1 MCGRDIRRGWNTT
14 IRSRLARPA
23 AAMRSCLG
31 FVPAQHHA
39 PWTRLVIGSSMQILW
54 YVSVIAH
61 HDSFAAAGHDLAVVD
76 SHYTV
81 EGPKLPTEFL
91 RNEPDPARCRRRPP
105 PASSDRR
112 IRRGLPVKE
121 PTNRRARSAAPY
133 PPPPYLI
140 RFFRL
145 DTPSRL
151 LLMCEH
157 KEQDRVCGQ
166 ARAGWEVR
174 LMEEAG
180 TLMKGKAD
188 ILAVDDDAQVVGL
201 NELPGRVRTALRL
214 RDITERK
221 RLERS
226 ILEISEREQRLVGQD
241 IHDGLCQRL
250 FCAAMGCNLLRES
263 LAAQSRPETA
273 EAARVLA
280 QIQAAIREARS
291 LAHGLSLANLDTK
304 GLPAALVDLAST
316 TSIDCRVPCVAECT
330 GSVAVTNPATAN
342 HLFRI
347 AREAVHNA
355 VKHARPSRILI
366 RLEAT
371 ADGGAL
377 SITDDGCG
385 IPEGPSADSGMG
397 FDMMKRRA
405 NMEIGRAHV

>member
-1 MCGRDIRRGWNTT
+1 
-14 IRSRLARPA
+14 
-23 AAMRSCLG
+23 
-31 FVPAQHHA
+31 
-39 PWTRLVIGSSMQILW
+39 
-54 YVSVIAH
+54 
-61 HDSFAAAGHDLAVVD
+61 
-76 SHYTV
+76 
-81 EGPKLPTEFL
+81 
-91 RNEPDPARCRRRPP
+91 
-105 PASSDRR
+105 
-112 IRRGLPVKE
+112 
-121 PTNRRARSAAPY
+121 
-133 PPPPYLI
+133 
-140 RFFRL
+140 
-145 DTPSRL
+145 
-151 LLMCEH
+151 MCEH

-174 LMEEAG
+174 LTEEAG

-188 ILAVDDDAQVVGL
+188 ILAVDDDARVVGL
-201 NELPGRVRTALRL
+201 SELPGRVRTALRL

-291 LAHGLSLANLDTK
+291 LAHGLSLANLDAK
-304 GLPAALVDLAST
+304 GLPAALGDLAST

-377 SITDDGCG
+377 SITDDGRG

-405 NMEIGRAHV
+405 NMVGGQLKIQRAPSGGTRITCVFPAGALTPATSL